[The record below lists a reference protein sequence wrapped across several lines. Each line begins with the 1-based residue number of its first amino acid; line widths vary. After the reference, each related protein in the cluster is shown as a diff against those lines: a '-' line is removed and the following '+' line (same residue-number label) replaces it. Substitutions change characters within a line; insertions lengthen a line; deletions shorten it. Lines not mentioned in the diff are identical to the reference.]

1 MQGLPAHC
9 CASGRV
15 GPGGGGALLPLKT
28 LRSISPH
35 SGKYSPPSPPAAAAV
50 PPDDAPRLRARTIA
64 LVGLMGVGKT
74 SVGKRLAAALGLPFR
89 DADEAIEKAAGR
101 TISEIFTDRGE
112 AEFRAGERRVIAR
125 LLDEPPHVLATGG
138 GAFAQPETR
147 ALLKARAITIW
158 LRADIAVL
166 ARRVGR
172 KDTRPLLSGK
182 DPVAVLTALAEARY
196 PAYAEADLTID
207 TGETSHP
214 ATVELVISALRRRL
228 DLQDPDGG
236 AT

>member
-1 MQGLPAHC
+1 MTAADPDPTLISTPVSTPVSTG
-9 CASGRV
+9 AS
-15 GPGGGGALLPLKT
+15 
-28 LRSISPH
+28 
-35 SGKYSPPSPPAAAAV
+35 PAAGSPDPAPAAV
-50 PPDDAPRLRARTIA
+50 PPDEAPRLRARTIA

-89 DADEAIEKAAGR
+89 DADDAIETAAGR

-182 DPVAVLTALAEARY
+182 DPVTVLTALAEARY